1 MAKYE
6 LIYGDGAGPT
16 DHSGKDIYVMEE
28 GYALNRLEDSSTLLA
43 SKDPKSSGVIIRDS
57 GFSQSAT
64 STAPRLA
71 SLDVFRGITV
81 ALMIL
86 VDDAGGFCSAIN
98 HSPWDGI
105 TVADFVMPFFLFIVG
120 VSLGLTYKRVP
131 NRVIATRKAVLRALK
146 LFITGLLLQGGYF
159 HGIHNL
165 TFGVDLL
172 HIRLM
177 GVLQRIAIAYLLTA
191 LCEIWSTSDV
201 LVDSGYSLM
210 KKYRMQL
217 IIGSLL
223 TTTYMFLLYGL
234 FVPDW
239 DYQIPLQDGMSRFYA
254 VKCGVRGDTSPAC
267 NAVGMIDRRILG
279 INHLYKRP
287 VYGRTKQ
294 CSINYPYNG
303 PLPADAPSWCEA
315 PFDPEG
321 LLSTI
326 MAVVTSLIGLQFGHV
341 LLHSKHHRD
350 RIFQWMIPTFGL
362 LALAFSLDFCGMH
375 MNKALYTVSYTC
387 ITAGV
392 SGLLLAGIYLLVDV
406 YNYRRPWCAMEWMG
420 KNALVIYVLV
430 ACNIFPLFIQ
440 GFYWKEPS
448 NNLLSLIGIRS

>member
-1 MAKYE
+1 MGKYE
-6 LIYGDGAGPT
+6 LIQGDDGGAS
-16 DHSGKDIYVMEE
+16 DHGKDLYVLEE
-28 GYALNRLEDSSTLLA
+28 GYA
-43 SKDPKSSGVIIRDS
+43 SKDPRSSGGCAAPDTQKTIRDG
-57 GFSQSAT
+57 GFSPAD
-64 STAPRLA
+64 AARPPRLA

-98 HSPWDGI
+98 HSPWNGI

-131 NRVIATRKAVLRALK
+131 NRISATRKALLRALK

-177 GVLQRIAIAYLLTA
+177 GVLQRIGIAYLLTA
-191 LCEIWSTSDV
+191 LCEIWNTSNV

-223 TTTYMFLLYGL
+223 TATYMCLLYGL

-239 DYQIPLQDGMSRFYA
+239 DYQIPLQDGMSSFYS

-279 INHLYKRP
+279 IDHLYKRP

-303 PLPADAPSWCEA
+303 PLPSDAPSWCEA

-326 MAVVTSLIGLQFGHV
+326 MAIVTSLIGLQFGHV
-341 LLHSKHHRD
+341 LLHFKHHRD
-350 RIFQWMIPTFGL
+350 RIFQWMIPTFWL

-406 YNYRRPWCAMEWMG
+406 YGYRRPLCAMEWMG
-420 KNALVIYVLV
+420 KNALVIYVVV
-430 ACNIFPLFIQ
+430 ACNIFPIFIQ
-440 GFYWKEPS
+440 GFYWKKP
-448 NNLLSLIGIRS
+448 NNNMLSLIGIKS